1 MKKKMYIA
9 PEMEA
14 VNIGPA
20 DYLLGVSIPKG
31 EGPAPTVAEAP
42 TLMGDLDDMDDY
54 DEDD

>member
-1 MKKKMYIA
+1 MYIA

-31 EGPAPTVAEAP
+31 EGTPPTEAEAP
-42 TLMGDLDDMDDY
+42 GMMSGLDGMDDY
-54 DEDD
+54 DADN